1 MVVEVTC
8 AIIEQQGKIL
18 AVQRSEEMSLANK
31 WEFPGGKVEEGET
44 YWQCLLRE
52 IKEELN
58 IEVDIW
64 EQLPFS
70 DEHYEERTIRLI
82 PFVCSIRDSGQIELV
97 EHNDL
102 VWLPPGKLNT
112 LDWAPADVQ
121 VVENYLKYIS
131 VKVK

>member
-1 MVVEVTC
+1 MIVEVTC

-18 AVQRSEEMSLANK
+18 AVQRGEEMSLANK

-82 PFVCSIRDSGQIELV
+82 PFICSIRNGGQIELV

-102 VWLPPGKLNT
+102 VWLSPSKLNT
-112 LDWAPADVQ
+112 LDWAPADIQ
-121 VVENYLKYIS
+121 VIENYLKHIS